1 MKNKK
6 IILGLVGSGK
16 STLYRKLNEEKVA
29 NAVEIELPQI
39 CIGNDKLKEQLFE
52 LFLKDENIDIII
64 THPYFLCN
72 NFQDIINKNGIS
84 VQYEFLEIPFTER
97 CARIRNRSDSIKSD
111 CKIFSLK
118 FLQQEEEALTALTT
132 ILNKEIL

>member
-39 CIGNDKLKEQLFE
+39 CIGNEKLKEQLFE
-52 LFLKDENIDIII
+52 LFLKDEDINVII
-64 THPYFLCN
+64 THPYFLCD
-72 NFQDIINKNGIS
+72 NFQDIIKNNEVS
-84 VQYEFLEIPFTER
+84 VEYEFLEISFTER
-97 CARIRNRSDSIKSD
+97 CKRIKNRSDSIRSD
-111 CKIFSLK
+111 CKIFPSD
-118 FLQQEEEALTALTT
+118 FLQEEEETLTALKT
-132 ILNKEIL
+132 ILSKEIL